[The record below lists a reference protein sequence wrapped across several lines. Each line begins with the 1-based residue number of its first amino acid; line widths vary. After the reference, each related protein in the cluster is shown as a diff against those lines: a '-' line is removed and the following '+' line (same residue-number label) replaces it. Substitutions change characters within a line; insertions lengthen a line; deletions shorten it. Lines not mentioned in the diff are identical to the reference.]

1 MIGKKICILYIMS
14 DNSSTVSNILIG
26 LLIIGLGIAIGV
38 FTKMIWISVVI
49 ISVYLIYML
58 LRHAYVSSGPS
69 DGNLPTTS
77 YMKYVAGNC
86 PDYWT
91 IDKLTKDKVICKNK
105 YNLMVNNTKNCY
117 DKDSKNLKTFNRI
130 KKWPPRKAEKN
141 ERCDW
146 SRKCGPSTKIFASWI
161 GMNC

>member
-1 MIGKKICILYIMS
+1 MS
-14 DNSSTVSNILIG
+14 DNGSTVSNILIG
-26 LLIIGLGIAIGV
+26 LLIIGIAIAIGV
-38 FTKMIWISVVI
+38 FSKIIWISVVI

-58 LRHAYVSSGPS
+58 FRHAYVSSGPS

-91 IDKLTKDKVICKNK
+91 TDKVEGDKVVCKNK
-105 YNLMVNNTKNCY
+105 FNVEINSQNMKDCY
-117 DKDSKNLKTFNRI
+117 DNKDDKTKSFSLI
-130 KKWPPRKAEKN
+130 KKWPPTKKSKK